1 MKSVSFIDEKLK
13 FIIGTFLLAWITFNP
28 GMIKTLK
35 LNHIGKGAPGMN
47 PQTITNNPNNSR
59 NVEQNYT
66 KFKELI
72 RADL

>member
-1 MKSVSFIDEKLK
+1 
-13 FIIGTFLLAWITFNP
+13 
-28 GMIKTLK
+28 MIKTLK
-35 LNHIGKGAPGMN
+35 LNHVGKGAPGMN